1 MLAYG
6 PANGLDH
13 ARKAVEDARWGL
25 ENFGDQAVGEKL
37 LAVAERTYQ
46 EVLEGYEV
54 EDTGS
59 AGNEDGSAH
68 TTAVDDEETE

>member
-6 PANGLDH
+6 PVNGLDH
-13 ARKAVEDARWGL
+13 ARTVEDARWGL

-46 EVLEGYEV
+46 EVLEGCEV
-54 EDTGS
+54 EETGRTED
-59 AGNEDGSAH
+59 EDGS
-68 TTAVDDEETE
+68 TQTADDEDEEGA